1 VTGQI
6 TTSLWWPVHSWPAI
20 IPNSYED
27 VFDLKTRILRD
38 SKEKPMQAAEAVAKK
53 DIDQLCINTIRT
65 LSMDAVQQANSGHPG
80 APMALAPVV
89 YCLWQR
95 FLRFDPDHPIWPNRD
110 RFVLSAGHASMLLY
124 AMLHLTGVKAVNP
137 KYETLGHLSVTL
149 EDIKHFRQLDSK
161 CPGHPEYRWT
171 SGVET
176 TTGPLGQGV
185 ATSVGMAIAARWFAN
200 TFNRPGFEL
209 FDYDVYAL
217 CGDGC
222 MMEGISGE
230 AASLAGHLELDNLC
244 WIYDNNHIT
253 IEGNTALAYSD
264 DVATRFMGYGW
275 NVTRVG
281 DANDLEML
289 ECAFRTFRNEKERPT
304 LIIVDSH
311 IAYGAPNK
319 QDTSAAHGEPLGEQE
334 IQLAKRHYGW
344 PEDAKFV
351 VPDGVREH
359 FQAGIGARGQA
370 LRDAWMAKFE
380 AYKRQYPELAD
391 LGYRMLRRELPEG
404 WDKGLPT
411 FAADPKGIATRDASG
426 KVLNVLAKNVP
437 WLLGGSADLGPS
449 CKTRLTFEGAG
460 DLSAENCG
468 GRNLHFGIREHAM
481 GAILNGL
488 SLSKIRPF
496 GSGFL
501 IFSDYGRAAIRLSAL
516 MEIPVIH
523 IFTHDSIGVGEDGP
537 THQPVEHLA
546 SLRAIPGL
554 VTLRPGDANEVVE
567 AYRYIMQLHHQPAVL
582 VLSRQAV
589 PTLDRSQ
596 YASASGVARGAYVL
610 ADSPGGRPEV
620 ILIASGSEVSLA
632 VQAHEKLSAEGIPS
646 RVVSMPSWD
655 IFDHQSPEYRES
667 VLPSNVR
674 ARVAVEQASTFGWER
689 YVGLSGR
696 VIGMKTFGASAPLK
710 ELQRKF
716 GFEPEQV
723 AAAAR
728 ELVGR

>member
-1 VTGQI
+1 MSSTKVA
-6 TTSLWWPVHSWPAI
+6 TSLS
-20 IPNSYED
+20 EK
-27 VFDLKTRILRD
+27 DL
-38 SKEKPMQAAEAVAKK
+38 V
-53 DIDQLCINTIRT
+53 QLSINTVRT

-80 APMALAPVV
+80 TPMALAPVV

-95 FLRFDPDHPIWPNRD
+95 FLRFDPEHPIWPNRD

-124 AMLHLTGVKAVNP
+124 SMLHLTGVKAVNP

-185 ATSVGMAIAARWFAN
+185 ATSVGMAIAARWFSSY
-200 TFNRPGFEL
+200 FNRPHFEL
-209 FDYDVYAL
+209 FSYDIYAL

-222 MMEGISGE
+222 MMEGISSE
-230 AASLAGHLELDNLC
+230 AASLAGHLKLANLC

-264 DVATRFMGYGW
+264 DVATRFIGYGW

-281 DANDLEML
+281 DANDLDML
-289 ECAFRTFRNEKERPT
+289 ERALRNFKNEKEQPT

-344 PEDAKFV
+344 PEDAKFL

-359 FQAGIGARGQA
+359 FEAGLGTRGRA
-370 LRDAWMAKFE
+370 LRETWMAEFD
-380 AYKRQYPELAD
+380 AYRQQYPQLAEQC
-391 LGYRMLRRELPEG
+391 YRILRRELPEL
-404 WDKGLPT
+404 WDQDLPV
-411 FAADPKGIATRDASG
+411 FDASPKGIASRDASG
-426 KVLNVLAKNVP
+426 QVLNAVAKNVP
-437 WLLGGSADLGPS
+437 WLLGGSADLTPS
-449 CKTRLTFEGAG
+449 CKTRLTFESAG
-460 DLSAENCG
+460 DFSAENPA
-468 GRNLHFGIREHAM
+468 GRNLHFGVREHAM

-488 SLSKIRPF
+488 SLSKTRPF

-516 MEIPVIH
+516 MEIPVIY

-554 VTLRPGDANEVVE
+554 VTLRPADANEVVE
-567 AYRYIMQLHHQPAVL
+567 AYRYVMQLKREPAVL
-582 VLSRQAV
+582 VLSRQAL
-589 PTLDRSQ
+589 PTLDRKK
-596 YASASGVARGAYVL
+596 YASASGLARGAYVL
-610 ADSPGGRPEV
+610 GDAPGGNPEV

-632 VQAHEKLSAEGIPS
+632 VEAHERLLAEGIRS

-655 IFDHQSPEYRES
+655 IFDHQLPEYRDH
-667 VLPSNVR
+667 VLPPGVK

-689 YVGLSGR
+689 YTGLEGR

-710 ELQRKF
+710 ELQKRF
-716 GFEPEQV
+716 GFEPSRV
-723 AAAAR
+723 VDAAK
-728 ELVGR
+728 ELLRRA

>member
-1 VTGQI
+1 M
-6 TTSLWWPVHSWPAI
+6 
-20 IPNSYED
+20 NNKMDE
-27 VFDLKTRILRD
+27 
-38 SKEKPMQAAEAVAKK
+38 
-53 DIDQLCINTIRT
+53 LCVNTIRT
-65 LSMDAVQQANSGHPG
+65 LAMDAVQQANSGHPG
-80 APMALAPVV
+80 TPMALAPVV

-95 FLRFDPDHPIWPNRD
+95 FLRFDPTHPIWPNRD

-124 AMLHLTGVKAVNP
+124 TMLHLTGVKAVNP

-149 EDIKHFRQLDSK
+149 EDIKAFRQLDSK

-185 ATSVGMAIAARWFAN
+185 ATSVGLAIAERWLASY
-200 TFNRPGFEL
+200 FNRPGFDL
-209 FDYDVYAL
+209 FEYDIYAL

-222 MMEGISGE
+222 MMEGISSE
-230 AASLAGHLELDNLC
+230 AASLAGHLKLANLC
-244 WIYDNNHIT
+244 WIYDNNYIT

-264 DVATRFMGYGW
+264 DVATRFIGYGW

-289 ECAFRTFRNEKERPT
+289 ERAFKTFKNATDRPT

-319 QDTSAAHGEPLGEQE
+319 QDTSAAHGEPLGKEE
-334 IQLAKRHYGW
+334 IKLAKRHYGW
-344 PEDAKFV
+344 PEDAEFL
-351 VPDGVREH
+351 VPEGVCEH
-359 FQAGIGARGQA
+359 FQAGIGARGQT
-370 LRDAWMAKFE
+370 LRDAWWAKFE
-380 AYKRQYPELAD
+380 AYRRQYPQLAD
-391 LGYRMLRRELPEG
+391 HGYRMLRRELSEG
-404 WDKGLPT
+404 WDKGLPM
-411 FAADPKGIATRDASG
+411 FPADSKGVATRDASG
-426 KVLNVLAKNVP
+426 HALNVLAKNLP

-460 DLSAENCG
+460 DFSAENPA

-501 IFSDYGRAAIRLSAL
+501 IFSDYGRPAIRLSAL

-554 VTLRPGDANEVVE
+554 VTLRPADANEAVE
-567 AYRYIMQLHHQPAVL
+567 AWRVIMQFRHEPVAL
-582 VLSRQAV
+582 VLTRQTV
-589 PTLDRSQ
+589 PTVDRTK
-596 YASASGVARGAYVL
+596 YAAADGVRRGAYVL
-610 ADSPGGRPEV
+610 ADADTGQPDV
-620 ILIASGSEVSLA
+620 LLLATGSEVSLCIEA
-632 VQAHEKLSAEGIPS
+632 YERLKTEGINA
-646 RVVSMPSWD
+646 RVVSMPSWE
-655 IFDHQSPEYRES
+655 IFEHYCRAHPGYREQ
-667 VLPSNVR
+667 VLPESVT
-674 ARVAVEQASTFGWER
+674 ARVSVEKGSTLGWAR
-689 YVGLSGR
+689 YVGRHGDS
-696 VIGMKTFGASAPLK
+696 IGMETFGASAPLK
-710 ELQRKF
+710 ELQKKF
-716 GFEPEQV
+716 GFTPENIV
-723 AAAAR
+723 AAARQQLAGAHHP
-728 ELVGR
+728 EGKG